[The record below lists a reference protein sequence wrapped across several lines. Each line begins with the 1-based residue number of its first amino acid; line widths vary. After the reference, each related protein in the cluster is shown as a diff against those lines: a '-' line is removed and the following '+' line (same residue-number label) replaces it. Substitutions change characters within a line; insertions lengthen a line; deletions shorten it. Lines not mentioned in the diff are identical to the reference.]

1 MIRLE
6 LPEDVVFIIK
16 TLEDHGFEAFA
27 VGGCVRDSL
36 LGKKPH
42 DWDVTTSAKPADM
55 KRIFRRTID
64 TGIEHGT
71 VTILHDGAAI
81 ETTTYRIDG
90 IYEDSRHPKNVE
102 FTSDLTEDLRRRDF
116 TINAMA
122 YNPST
127 GIVDKFGGL
136 EDLKAGVIRCV
147 GDPFARFNEDALR
160 LFRAIRFSAQL
171 NFGIEE
177 ETKKAIAFLA
187 PNLSNISAERICAE
201 LIKTITS
208 DSPGK
213 IRLAYELGVTKIV
226 LPEFDKMME
235 TEQNTKHHWYS
246 VGEHT
251 IKTMESIP
259 PERILRLTMLL
270 HDIGKPLCKRTDDN
284 GVDHFKTHAVSS
296 EKIAEDIMRRLKLD
310 NETIKN
316 VRMLIRF
323 HDWHYIP
330 DEVNVR
336 RLMHDMGDELMED
349 FFLVQRADLAGQ
361 SDYRKDQKQ
370 ERIDNSERIYDI
382 IKERGDCT
390 SLKELALTGDDI
402 LSLGIKRGPRVGR
415 ILEAALDDVIENP
428 DHNNKDYLKKFAI
441 DQDIKERS

>member
-1 MIRLE
+1 MIRIE
-6 LPEDVVFIIK
+6 LPEDVKYIIK
-16 TLEDHGFEAFA
+16 TLEGSGFEAFA

-42 DWDVTTSAKPADM
+42 DWDVTTSAKPGDM
-55 KRIFRRTID
+55 KRIFKRTID

-71 VTILHDGAAI
+71 VTILHDGSAI

-127 GIVDKFGGL
+127 GIVDRFGGL
-136 EDLKAGVIRCV
+136 KDLEDGVIRCV
-147 GDPFARFNEDALR
+147 GDPFERFNEDALR
-160 LFRAIRFSAQL
+160 IFRAIRFSAQL

-177 ETKKAIAFLA
+177 KTRKAIAFMA
-187 PNLSNISAERICAE
+187 PNLTNISAERICAE
-201 LIKTITS
+201 LLKTITS

-213 IRLAYELGVTKIV
+213 MRLAYELGVTKIV

-251 IKTMESIP
+251 IKTMENIP
-259 PERILRLTMLL
+259 ADRILRLTMLL
-270 HDIGKPLCKRTDDN
+270 HDIGKPKCKRTDEN
-284 GVDHFKTHAVSS
+284 GVDHFKTHAAAS
-296 EKIAEDIMRRLKLD
+296 ERIAEDIMRRLKLD
-310 NETIKN
+310 NDTIKN

-330 DEVNVR
+330 DETNVR
-336 RLMHDMGDELMED
+336 RLMHDLGDDLMED

-361 SDYRKDQKQ
+361 SDYRRDQKQ

-390 SLKELALTGDDI
+390 SLKDLALTGDDI
-402 LSLGIKRGPRVGR
+402 LSLGIKRGPRVGM

-428 DHNNKDYLKKFAI
+428 EHNNKDYLKQFAI
-441 DQDIKERS
+441 DQDQKERS